1 MPREKSAFVLEGIN
15 QRFVNEVREATLLNV
30 LYKYIFDFLIAFLQ
44 LLHALETGSLIAFFL
59 GRDSAFLTVFS
70 REIYDFK

>member
-1 MPREKSAFVLEGIN
+1 MPRENHLFVLEEIN
-15 QRFVNEVREATLLNV
+15 QRFVNEVHEVTLLNV

-59 GRDSAFLTVFS
+59 ARDSAFLTVFFS
-70 REIYDFK
+70 RDL